1 MSTINEA
8 ALTTLGQ
15 RMARDSLR
23 AFVAANPDLRERP
36 IFELEEPLAAMRTA
50 ARAQVDFVVEAVRN
64 APWLAERSYGLAV
77 TLIASAGTAALHAEN
92 QRRAAP

>member
-36 IFELEEPLAAMRTA
+36 IFELEEPLAAMRVA

-77 TLIASAGTAALHAEN
+77 TLIASAGTAALLAEN